1 MIVDVCIAVHSGP
14 CDFHMKLHVTKSYGM
29 SIAVLLFA
37 FLKRVKISH
46 LMNTLF
52 VFEYLSVAPTEQ

>member
-1 MIVDVCIAVHSGP
+1 
-14 CDFHMKLHVTKSYGM
+14 MKLHVTKSYGM

-37 FLKRVKISH
+37 FLKRVKISL

-52 VFEYLSVAPTEQ
+52 VYEYLSVAPTEQ